1 MKDHLIVLNSLPAS
15 AMAIFPFILVHRSS
29 IPLGEKLLNHERIHL
44 QQQLELLIIPFY
56 IWYGLEYLFYI
67 LKFRNHH
74 KAYRSI
80 RFEKEAYSNEMNLNY
95 LKNRKHYNYLLFSK

>member
-1 MKDHLIVLNSLPAS
+1 MKDRLIILNSLPAY

-29 IPLGEKLLNHERIHL
+29 IPVGEKLLNHERIHL

-67 LKFRNHH
+67 LR
-74 KAYRSI
+74 
-80 RFEKEAYSNEMNLNY
+80 EVL
-95 LKNRKHYNYLLFSK
+95 